1 MLERLF
7 TVSCLL
13 GVLLIPASLYAGLYY
28 WTDENGIKH
37 FSTNAPAGDV
47 DVIEVIPEV
56 EYDEAAD
63 EARMED
69 YREWRRNQ
77 REQFLE
83 EVRQA
88 EAEEKARLAAQ
99 KRREEE
105 RRRKREAAARLAREK
120 AEAEKERQERLYDDD
135 KDDDTIRVNPAQP
148 LGISDRNDDDS
159 DRVSPA
165 QPLGIQ

>member
-1 MLERLF
+1 MNRLF

-13 GVLLIPASLYAGLYY
+13 GMLLIPVNLYAGLYY

-37 FSTNAPAGDV
+37 FSTHAPAGDA

-56 EYDEAAD
+56 EYNEAAD
-63 EARMED
+63 EARMEN

-83 EVRQA
+83 KVRQA
-88 EAEEKARLAAQ
+88 EAEEKARIEAQ

-105 RRRKREAAARLAREK
+105 QRRQKEAAARLAREK
-120 AEAEKERQERLYDDD
+120 AEAERARQERLYNDD
-135 KDDDTIRVNPAQP
+135 KDDDTIRVNPGQP
-148 LGISDRNDDDS
+148 LGVSDRSDDDS
-159 DRVSPA
+159 NRGSPA
-165 QPLGIQ
+165 KPLGIQ

>member
-1 MLERLF
+1 MLKRLL

-13 GVLLIPASLYAGLYY
+13 GMLLIPASLYAGLYY

-63 EARMED
+63 EARMRE
-69 YREWRRNQ
+69 YREWRQNQ

-88 EAEEKARLAAQ
+88 EAEEQARIAAQ

-135 KDDDTIRVNPAQP
+135 KDDDTIRVNPAEP
-148 LGISDRNDDDS
+148 LGISGGGDLSPGRDDS
-159 DRVSPA
+159 P
-165 QPLGIQ
+165 QPPGIR

>member
-1 MLERLF
+1 MSKRLF

-13 GVLLIPASLYAGLYY
+13 GMLLIPVSLYAGLYY

-37 FSTNAPAGDV
+37 FSTHAPAGEV

-63 EARMED
+63 EARMQD
-69 YREWRRNQ
+69 YREWRQNR

-83 EVRQA
+83 EVRRA
-88 EAEEKARLAAQ
+88 EAEERARIAAQ

-105 RRRKREAAARLAREK
+105 RLRERESEARLAREK
-120 AEAEKERQERLYDDD
+120 AEAERARQERLYNDD
-135 KDDDTIRVNPAQP
+135 KDDDTIRVNPAEP
-148 LGISDRNDDDS
+148 LGISDGNDEDTT
-159 DRVSPA
+159 RGSPSE
-165 QPLGIQ
+165 PLGIQ